1 MNMFL
6 EKFINKPSDLHWAPL
21 WFWPK
26 CVFPPNPIR
35 SGPVRPDPMWSG
47 KITMGL
53 VTLAVLFWI
62 LVNWYAFTQSVNIA
76 ISIISIRCG
85 TTDGMYSEYN
95 SHRSRMNVA
104 PLSGEWLVSLG
115 MLSDTTNWLRPF
127 ITLEFVNIL
136 NELCTNVV
144 YAYIGGYGT
153 HTVYFLCLYSRPVRK
168 LWIVHLFKNY
178 KCLVSLWC
186 HVYVSCAMCS
196 TLFVGCF
203 SYVIALFSWLSH
215 SNVAFG

>member
-1 MNMFL
+1 MTYIGRRCDFDQNVF
-6 EKFINKPSDLHWAPL
+6 
-21 WFWPK
+21 
-26 CVFPPNPIR
+26 FPPNPIR

-104 PLSGEWLVSLG
+104 PLSGECFA
-115 MLSDTTNWLRPF
+115 RYAQRH
-127 ITLEFVNIL
+127 
-136 NELCTNVV
+136 NELIATVH
-144 YAYIGGYGT
+144 YTRIRQYIER
-153 HTVYFLCLYSRPVRK
+153 TVYKCGVRIHRWLWDTYSIFFMFIFPPCK
-168 LWIVHLFKNY
+168 KTLN
-178 KCLVSLWC
+178 CSL
-186 HVYVSCAMCS
+186 
-196 TLFVGCF
+196 
-203 SYVIALFSWLSH
+203 I
-215 SNVAFG
+215 